1 MVCEG
6 RQYGVRLTP
15 AALTT
20 LRDETLC
27 EKIGCDVEECAQPPP
42 PPFLPRFLRKS
53 IVLRRGRTSDGW
65 PGLCVCRYRLFVE
78 ENADTFRARTPP
90 LMEERRHLY
99 ATQEGQAE
107 TRAYAAQ

>member
-1 MVCEG
+1 MGCER

-27 EKIGCDVEECAQPPP
+27 EKIGCDVEECAQPPSSH
-42 PPFLPRFLRKS
+42 LAQKH
-53 IVLRRGRTSDGW
+53 RGDEDERLMWLAGSVR
-65 PGLCVCRYRLFVE
+65 VCRYRLFVE

-99 ATQEGQAE
+99 ATQEGRAE